1 MVSSNYPLVV
11 TVISLDKRKYI
22 VTTTYSMN

>member
-1 MVSSNYPLVV
+1 V

-22 VTTTYSMN
+22 VTTRRIR